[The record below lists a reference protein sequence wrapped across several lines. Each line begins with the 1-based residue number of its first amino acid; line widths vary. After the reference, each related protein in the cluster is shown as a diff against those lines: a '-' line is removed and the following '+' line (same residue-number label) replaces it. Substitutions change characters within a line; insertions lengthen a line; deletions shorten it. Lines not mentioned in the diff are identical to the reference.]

1 MVDCMYEVCGPSVVG
16 EVIDGE
22 AIIMDL
28 RSGAYYSTD
37 GLGGAI
43 WKAIEDG
50 ATHRQLLQFADSAP
64 DTESARGQVSGLID
78 DLLSRELIR
87 QAPVG
92 GAGPSL
98 ALFADPYAPPIL
110 AVHEDMQD
118 LITLDPIHDVAE
130 MGWPTR
136 KVEA

>member
-1 MVDCMYEVCGPSVVG
+1 VVDCTYEVCGPSVVG

-37 GLGGAI
+37 GVGGAI

-50 ATHRQLLQFADSAP
+50 ASHRQLMGFARAGSEDEVAGFIEELL
-64 DTESARGQVSGLID
+64 TRGLI
-78 DLLSRELIR
+78 RM
-87 QAPVG
+87 APAASAEPAVEDF
-92 GAGPSL
+92 GAAYRRPV
-98 ALFADPYAPPIL
+98 L

-118 LITLDPIHDVAE
+118 LIMLDPIHDVNE

>member
-1 MVDCMYEVCGPSVVG
+1 VVDCTYEVCGPSVVG

-37 GLGGAI
+37 GVGGAI
-43 WKAIEDG
+43 WKAIEGG
-50 ATHRQLLQFADSAP
+50 ATHRQLMSFADGSA
-64 DTESARGQVSGLID
+64 DVGSARVQIASFVE
-78 DLLSRELIR
+78 DLLSRDLIR
-87 QAPVG
+87 RALAVPVQPDI
-92 GAGPSL
+92 AAFPH
-98 ALFADPYAPPIL
+98 PYVPPAL

-118 LITLDPIHDVAE
+118 LILLDPIHDVNE

-136 KVEA
+136 KVET